1 MTKKDKIIERLNKL
15 RKIREQGEDG
25 ERTNAA
31 ALIEEIMRRHGI
43 SEQDLEEEEDEPFC
57 LEVPDRMHYKLFVQT
72 MALTGGRHIRL
83 AYLPD
88 LPEEMQRQIRAD
100 WKLLLRAG
108 EEINVVGFTKKS
120 VFAEGMAKY
129 MMYKEDFRKNMD
141 RFFYAYLH
149 RNDLLLDSTEERE
162 MSDDDIEDIM
172 ASLMM
177 SRNIRRAEV
186 LRQLE
191 EGGGR

>member
-1 MTKKDKIIERLNKL
+1 M
-15 RKIREQGEDG
+15 
-25 ERTNAA
+25 
-31 ALIEEIMRRHGI
+31 
-43 SEQDLEEEEDEPFC
+43 S
-57 LEVPDRMHYKLFVQT
+57 
-72 MALTGGRHIRL
+72 
-83 AYLPD
+83 
-88 LPEEMQRQIRAD
+88 EEMQRQIRAD
-100 WKLLLRAG
+100 WKFLLRAG
-108 EEINVVGFTKKS
+108 EEINVVGFTKRS

-162 MSDDDIEDIM
+162 MSDDDREDLM
-172 ASLMM
+172 ASLRM